1 MKSRVSVAGMVVAV
15 VAMLAVAGLA
25 GAQEGE
31 KPKLTPEQQA
41 EMDAWM
47 KAGTP
52 GAMHKA
58 LDPTIGSWT
67 VKATSWQ
74 TPGGP
79 PQTGSGTAEDSW
91 VLGGRFV
98 REDFDG
104 EFGGMKFQGLGYTG
118 YDNLK
123 KKYVGTWMDTM
134 GTMVM
139 VMTGTADPSGK
150 VITLTSTMP
159 DVMTGKSMKMRN
171 VTRIVDANTHVME
184 MYGPDRSSGKEFK
197 MMEIVYTRK

>member
-1 MKSRVSVAGMVVAV
+1 MKTRVSVAGLVVAV

-41 EMDAWM
+41 EMEAWM
-47 KAGTP
+47 KVGTP

-58 LDPTIGSWT
+58 LEPTIGSWT

-79 PQTGSGTAEDSW
+79 PQTGTGTAVDSW

-98 REDFDG
+98 KEDFDG

-159 DVMTGKSMKMRN
+159 DVMTGKPMKVRN
-171 VTRIVDANTHVME
+171 VMRIVDANTHVME

-197 MMEIVYTRK
+197 MMEIVYTKK